1 MKKVVH
7 FGAGNIGRGFIGQ
20 VLAHD
25 GWQVIF
31 VDIVPSLVD
40 EINAR
45 RKYHVEIV
53 GEKSETL
60 LVENVSAIDSTHHQD
75 LLNDAITRANL
86 ITTAV
91 GANVLK
97 FVAPNIAKGLI
108 ERFKSNENPLNI
120 IACENMIASSST
132 LKKLVLE
139 NLPSDLH
146 EKVEDLIGFPD
157 AAVDRIVPNQIKS
170 EPLIVQVER
179 FSEWDVDALKTLGH
193 EISDVEGLLLVKNLP
208 AYVERKL
215 FTINTG
221 HAAIAYLAYL
231 KGIRFIRDAM
241 KDPEIVEM
249 ARKVW
254 YETSELLIEK
264 HGFSREEMH
273 EYVAI
278 TERRFANP
286 YLTDEVLRVGGSPI
300 RKLGAK
306 DRLTNPATQLIER
319 GKSPDAIAKIIAAAF
334 RFDPPE
340 DREAVEIQKFIRENG
355 IDSAITK
362 FTGIE
367 RDSKLFTM
375 IKSNF

>member
-108 ERFKSNENPLNI
+108 ERFKSNDNPLNI

-193 EISDVEGLLLVKNLP
+193 DISDVEGLLLVKNLP

-264 HGFSREEMH
+264 HGFSRDEMH

-355 IDSAITK
+355 IDSANRSQS
-362 FTGIE
+362 E
-367 RDSKLFTM
+367 RVRIRRED
-375 IKSNF
+375 